1 MRLPFAKPRALD
13 PEGRPLIGLTLER
26 GEPIFG
32 LPGHTITY
40 GPTGA
45 GKTTSAVLPML
56 LSLMASE
63 PEKAIL
69 ISDPKDGEIACQV
82 IEMALLMGRKV
93 ALIDDFNVL
102 QQFAH
107 HRVSLNPFGDAV
119 VTQARDPR
127 DLIYAN
133 DMITHALI
141 EEPEDRDMKNFWF
154 RESPRMILRF
164 GISAMLKRDTAL
176 CTPGAVAQLLADVEM
191 VKTLARIEAEEGDL
205 NLQQVAQDVITLE
218 GSEHYGMHMSEAS
231 RALRYFGP
239 GTRLA
244 EAGAEAAL
252 SHADLIRQGYLIF
265 LVGPQALMSFAG
277 PYYALHMGAFLQA
290 LYQQVGHLRVIA
302 DEFTN
307 TPLKKTI
314 DQAITTIR
322 SYNGTLHLIAQSKS
336 EMQRKLGKDLTQT
349 VEDNCTTKRWL
360 AFGNHRD
367 AEEISR
373 AIGEEQALTTSLGN
387 SAGGRSLST
396 NLSLT
401 KQRRLTASELMS
413 LPRDHQL
420 LHLRGIGFVLC
431 RRVFQ
436 NEIAPYGHHLAENP
450 MEGGRLPPD
459 PKVTL
464 TAPAGWPS

>member
-1 MRLPFAKPRALD
+1 MRRPFAKPRAVD
-13 PEGRPLIGLTLER
+13 PEGRPLIGLTLDG

-45 GKTTSAVLPML
+45 GKTTSAVLPKL

-82 IEMALLMGRKV
+82 IEMAVSMGRKI

-102 QQFAH
+102 PRFAQ
-107 HRVSLNPFGDAV
+107 HRVILNPFGDAV
-119 VTQARDPR
+119 ATYKRDPR

-141 EEPEDRDMKNFWF
+141 EEPEDRDLKNFWF
-154 RESPRMILRF
+154 RECPRTVLRF
-164 GISAMLKRDTAL
+164 GITAMLKRDTAL
-176 CTPGAVAQLLADVEM
+176 CIPGSAAQMLSDVEM
-191 VKTLARIEAEEGDL
+191 VKTLARIEAEEGDPG
-205 NLQQVAQDVITLE
+205 LQQLARDVINLE
-218 GSEHYGMHMSEAS
+218 GSEHHAMHMSEAS

-244 EAGAEAAL
+244 QAGIGAEL
-252 SHADLIRQGYLIF
+252 SHADLIREGYLVF

-277 PYYALHMGAFLQA
+277 SYYALHMGAFLQA
-290 LYQQVGHLRVIA
+290 LYQKVGHLRVIA
-302 DEFTN
+302 DEFTS

-314 DQAITTIR
+314 DQAICTIR
-322 SYNGTLHLIAQSKS
+322 SFHGTLHLIAQSKS
-336 EMQRKLGKDLTQT
+336 EMLRKLGKDLTQT
-349 VEDNCTTKRWL
+349 VEDNCATKRWL

-373 AIGEEQALTTSLGN
+373 AIGEEQALATSLG
-387 SAGGRSLST
+387 SSDGGLSLST

-401 KQRRLTASELMS
+401 RQRRLTASELMS
-413 LPRDHQL
+413 LPGDQQL
-420 LHLRGIGFVLC
+420 VHLRGIGFVLC
-431 RRVFQ
+431 RRIFQ
-436 NEIAPYGHHLAENP
+436 NEIAPYCHHLAENP

-459 PKVTL
+459 PRVTL
-464 TAPAGWPS
+464 TAPAEWLS